1 MKKKTKVGNLQV
13 DEDVGGRMT
22 PKWYLEVPTVI
33 EGTTRVVRR
42 TAKAVSQTI

>member
-22 PKWYLEVPTVI
+22 PKWYLEVPRAQQRVIVI
-33 EGTTRVVRR
+33 E
-42 TAKAVSQTI
+42 TIS